1 MINLPGNLYIREVKG
16 RNGGFSVGRLV
27 TDIGEFVLRDPFLD
41 QYGEGCYQ
49 GEFGI
54 AEIFPA
60 SYVAGGR
67 LVVEIR
73 ATLASL
79 VLAAVEGP
87 AEAEANSAGLTGQEP
102 ADPETQGGTGAS
114 KPEAGPIKLDTAASP
129 ENGPTGAS
137 GNPKNGPTSQNE
149 MFPPM
154 GNPDGDAADTDL
166 FGTLWPLGDTVKL
179 DTSVNRSL
187 FRRQKER
194 IKALGYTFQASGQ
207 LWVRA

>member
-27 TDIGEFVLRDPFLD
+27 TDIGEFVLRDPSLG

-87 AEAEANSAGLTGQEP
+87 GEAEAHSAILTGQEP
-102 ADPETQGGTGAS
+102 AATETQGVTGAS
-114 KPEAGPIKLDTAASP
+114 KPEDGPTAATDSM
-129 ENGPTGAS
+129 
-137 GNPKNGPTSQNE
+137 KNRPTSQNE
-149 MFPPM
+149 MFPPA
-154 GNPDGDAADTDL
+154 GNPGDDEADTQL
-166 FGTLWPLGDTVKL
+166 FGSLWPLGDTVKL

-194 IKALGYTFQASGQ
+194 IKALGYSFQASGQ
-207 LWVRA
+207 RWVLA